1 MRNSD
6 DQYTFADHR
15 SAERVAAVSARFDA
29 QLHRPTLPPLASR
42 SGTTGRIEQPCELA
56 PAVVRRLVGSRPS

>member
-6 DQYTFADHR
+6 VQCTFADHR

-29 QLHRPTLPPLASR
+29 QLHRPASPTLASR
-42 SGTTGRIEQPCELA
+42 SGASGRIEQPCELA
-56 PAVVRRLVGSRPS
+56 PAVVRRLVGFRPS